1 MSRKMLI
8 DAAFAEEVRIA
19 VVNNGFLEE
28 FEYQNNSK
36 KSTKGNIYLAKVT
49 RVEPSLQAA
58 FVEFGSKKHGFLPFS
73 EIHPDYYQIP
83 VSDREKLLSE
93 LMSARNADA
102 KKIAEKKAAQKD
114 EDQAPSELAEGEV
127 EPATPVGPQ
136 GVEMSD
142 DEDYQKPDFYKRYKI
157 QEVVKKDQVFL
168 VQIDKEERG
177 NKGAALT
184 TYISL
189 AGRYCVYMPNATK
202 GGGVSKKIG
211 DAEDRERLKQVAKE
225 LTSEMDTGSVII
237 RTAGAFKTKLEVKR
251 DLGYL
256 RKLWDNIRGHTVKS
270 IAPTFIHEEGDVVKK
285 AVRDIYDNSIDE
297 IAVEGKE
304 AYQVVKD
311 FMGALLPKHV
321 HKVVQHTTKPHLF
334 AKFGIEEKIGELY
347 SPQVALS
354 SGGYIVI
361 NQTEAL
367 VSIDVNSGR
376 STSERNIENTALRT
390 NLEAAST
397 ISKQIKLRDL
407 SGLIVIDFIDMED
420 SKNRIAVERALRDAL
435 SLDKAKIQIGRIS
448 AFGLLEMSRQ
458 RLRQSFVESNTEV
471 CQHCMGRG
479 RIRQL
484 EPSAIAV
491 LRAIENEIAQN
502 KDKDEII
509 VSASSH
515 LIAYILNSK
524 RAEIVK
530 LDEKFTGKI
539 LFENDET
546 AGGDGFYVE
555 YKKLKKDSD
564 SQEALSTV
572 DHVDIDIRKDEPEEE
587 FRHNKNRNQNN
598 KGGKNFKFKHKK
610 RNDDANH
617 QEPSFEEQLEQQPE
631 QHFSDHD
638 ANSHKN
644 RRNKHKKPHKGPGNQ
659 KKNVAPNME
668 IEGDINDE
676 NFEKEMANRRKHNQ
690 SLLKEIWKKIVD

>member
-28 FEYQNNSK
+28 FEYQNNNK
-36 KSTKGNIYLAKVT
+36 KSTKGHIYLAKVP

-83 VSDREKLLSE
+83 VADREKLLSE

-102 KKIAEKKAAQKD
+102 KKIAEKKKSAKGS
-114 EDQAPSELAEGEV
+114 EDQESQELAEGEV
-127 EPATPVGPQ
+127 EPATLVGPQ

-202 GGGVSKKIG
+202 GGGVSKKIA
-211 DAEDRERLKQVAKE
+211 DAEDRERLKHVAKE

-256 RKLWDNIRGHTVKS
+256 RTLWDNIRGHTVKS

-321 HKVVQHTTKPHLF
+321 HKVVQHNTKPHLF
-334 AKFGIEEKIGELY
+334 AKFGIEEKISELY
-347 SPQVALS
+347 SPQVPLS

-471 CQHCMGRG
+471 CEHCVGRG

-484 EPSAIAV
+484 EPSSIAV
-491 LRAIENEIAQN
+491 LRALENEVAQN
-502 KDKDEII
+502 KDKDEIV
-509 VSASSH
+509 VSASAQ

-530 LDEKFTGKI
+530 LDEKFSGKI
-539 LFENDET
+539 LFETDET

-572 DHVDIDIRKDEPEEE
+572 DHVDIEVRKDEPEEE
-587 FRHNKNRNQNN
+587 FRPNRNNN
-598 KGGKNFKFKHKK
+598 NNRGAKNFKFKHKR
-610 RNDDANH
+610 RNEDAN
-617 QEPSFEEQLEQQPE
+617 QQAPNFEDQSEKQPE
-631 QHFSDHD
+631 QNFSDHE
-638 ANSHKN
+638 AGSNN
-644 RRNKHKKPHKGPGNQ
+644 RRNHKSNKVKRTGGHQ
-659 KKNVAPNME
+659 KKVTAPKMDM
-668 IEGDINDE
+668 EGDINGE
-676 NFEKEMANRRKHNQ
+676 NFEKEMADRRKHNQ